1 MNKLVATLAATTV
14 LFAGT
19 TFYLWRKLEALE
31 QPTAGI
37 ASAPPV
43 AGGPAGEP
51 LAASASPA
59 ANGAQAGDAVAKPA
73 MGAGTS
79 PALVEAASRAAAS
92 AAKSGK
98 ADPQREMM
106 LPIAKDWLRQYD
118 DPAQRASL
126 TKAAHAGIEAQYARL
141 RDRLKLDANTFGQLV
156 DLLAQEQL
164 EQQSNYFR
172 CLVDTACDTS
182 SMRPPRDHS
191 DEYLAMLGNDAFA
204 QFNAYRQ
211 ALPEW
216 QSVMQLRGRLGEANY
231 LKDGD
236 ADRLMSALSAER
248 ERYVAES
255 GQAGAK
261 LRAWGT
267 GAGMVWYSGDGGVD
281 EQLASAQQYSE
292 RVRQRAASILN
303 AEQLRMFAQLQD
315 ELLANFANYLRSQS
329 GHN

>member
-19 TFYLWRKLEALE
+19 TFYFWQKLEALE
-31 QPTAGI
+31 
-37 ASAPPV
+37 
-43 AGGPAGEP
+43 
-51 LAASASPA
+51 SPA
-59 ANGAQAGDAVAKPA
+59 ADTATLPAARGTSGDPVAAASSGAAARPAPANGPAATPAG
-73 MGAGTS
+73 GAGTS
-79 PALVEAASRAAAS
+79 PAEVEAATRAAAS
-92 AAKSGK
+92 AAKPGK
-98 ADPQREMM
+98 ADPSREMM
-106 LPIAKDWLRQYD
+106 LPFAKDWLRQYD

-126 TKAAHAGIEAQYARL
+126 TKAARAGIEAQYARL

-236 ADRLMSALSAER
+236 AERLLGALSAER

-261 LRAWGT
+261 LRGWGT
-267 GAGMVWYSGDGGVD
+267 GTGMLWYSGDGGAD

-292 RVRQRAASILN
+292 RMRQRAASILN
-303 AEQLRMFAQLQD
+303 SEQLRMFAQLQD